1 MNKKFLAVI
10 SSVCMLTNTLSA
22 YNMPVS
28 AEENADDVKIMSL
41 GDSITDGYWTAGG
54 YRKYL
59 YHELELK
66 GYSNIDMVGMKGSDN
81 ASFSYNGETV
91 TYDDNY
97 SGYSGYAIQYI
108 TGTETRQGILET
120 IQETDMINVCKPDII
135 LLQIGTN
142 DILSNYNEGITD
154 RLKNLVN
161 TILSDMEADD
171 IIYVSTIPDI
181 DVELVSD
188 WFWSYGE
195 IKWNNTTEDFAKII
209 QDYIDSYNESIYNMV
224 SEMQGEGKPV
234 KFADIHSVVDYKAD
248 LYDGVHPNEQGY
260 EKMGKYWSEIIDSE
274 LSGEI
279 PPVTTETTET
289 TTETTITTTTTETT
303 TTDTVT
309 SSEAITETTIITTD
323 TTAETTVTTDSTEP
337 VIPEKDYSISDAVR
351 LSEYLL
357 CKNEITPEDDFDIN
371 SDGAINIFDLVTL
384 KRILRNRFT

>member
-1 MNKKFLAVI
+1 MKNKFLALI
-10 SSVCMLTNTLSA
+10 SSACMLINTLLIYS
-22 YNMPVS
+22 MPVS
-28 AEENADDVKIMSL
+28 AEENSDDVKIMSL

-66 GYSNIDMVGMKGSDN
+66 GYNNIDMVGMKGSDN
-81 ASFSYNGETV
+81 ASFVYNGETV
-91 TYDDNY
+91 SYDDNY
-97 SGYSGYAIQYI
+97 SGYSGYAIQYM

-142 DILSNYNEGITD
+142 DILSNYNDGITE
-154 RLKNLVN
+154 RLENLVN
-161 TILSDMEADD
+161 TILSDMEEND

-181 DVELVSD
+181 DVEKVSD

-195 IKWNNTTEDFAKII
+195 LKYNNTTEDFTKII

-224 SEMQGEGKPV
+224 NAMQSEGKPV

-260 EKMGKYWSEIIDSE
+260 EKMGKYWSEIIESE

-279 PPVTTETTET
+279 SPVTET
-289 TTETTITTTTTETT
+289 TT
-303 TTDTVT
+303 
-309 SSEAITETTIITTD
+309 A
-323 TTAETTVTTDSTEP
+323 TEP
-337 VIPEKDYSISDAVR
+337 IIPEKNYSISDAVR

-357 CKNEITPEDDFDIN
+357 CKYEITPEDDFDIN

-384 KRILRNRFT
+384 KAMLRNRFT

>member
-274 LSGEI
+274 LNGEI

-289 TTETTITTTTTETT
+289 TTETTITTTTETT
-303 TTDTVT
+303 TTDTDT

-384 KRILRNRFT
+384 KGILKNQK

>member
-1 MNKKFLAVI
+1 MKRKFLAVI
-10 SSVCMLTNTLSA
+10 SSACMLTNTLLIYS
-22 YNMPVS
+22 MPVS

-66 GYSNIDMVGMKGSDN
+66 GYNNIDMVGMKGSDN
-81 ASFSYNGETV
+81 ASFVYNGETV

-97 SGYSGYAIQYI
+97 SGYSGYAIQYM
-108 TGTETRQGILET
+108 TGTETRQGILEK

-142 DILSNYNEGITD
+142 DILSNYNDGITE
-154 RLKNLVN
+154 RLENLVN
-161 TILSDMEADD
+161 TILSDMEEND

-195 IKWNNTTEDFAKII
+195 LKYNNTTEDFAKII

-224 SEMQGEGKPV
+224 NAKQSEGKPV

-260 EKMGKYWSEIIDSE
+260 EKMGKYWSEVIESE

-279 PPVTTETTET
+279 PPATETTET
-289 TTETTITTTTTETT
+289 TTETTTNTTDTETETTTTTEP
-303 TTDTVT
+303 
-309 SSEAITETTIITTD
+309 I
-323 TTAETTVTTDSTEP
+323 
-337 VIPEKDYSISDAVR
+337 IPEKNYSISDAVR

-357 CKNEITPEDDFDIN
+357 CKYEITPEDDFDIN

-384 KRILRNRFT
+384 KTILRNRST

>member
-142 DILSNYNEGITD
+142 DKLSNYNEGITD

-260 EKMGKYWSEIIDSE
+260 EKMGKYWSEVIESE

-384 KRILRNRFT
+384 KGILKNQK

>member
-195 IKWNNTTEDFAKII
+195 IKWNNTTEDFSKII

-260 EKMGKYWSEIIDSE
+260 EKMGKYWSEVIESE

-289 TTETTITTTTTETT
+289 TTETTITTTTETT

-323 TTAETTVTTDSTEP
+323 TETETTTATEP
-337 VIPEKDYSISDAVR
+337 IVPENNYSISDAVR

-384 KRILRNRFT
+384 KGILRNRFT